1 MWAPHSIFPQG
12 HSSHRTLSLTR
23 RRPPPIHG
31 GGLFGDRHG
40 GRAGF
45 IFHVLMPFFL
55 PALAARRLWRL
66 RRWVHPFAMRPRC
79 VLRLLFCDLLHD
91 HSSKPLGRLRRSAR
105 ALTASG
111 PTLVGPLLGQADLRR
126 RPSLPGRALL
136 LPHPAFEPALGHG
149 SRCQKPHRGER
160 GFSYPAEPFLVR
172 SLPSAEWKSPLPQ
185 RHGTRRSSPTLVDSS
200 SSFRGAKRQCPWYL
214 SPSQL

>member
-79 VLRLLFCDLLHD
+79 VLQLLFCDLLLGL
-91 HSSKPLGRLRRSAR
+91 SSGLLAGLAVRRVRS
-105 ALTASG
+105 
-111 PTLVGPLLGQADLRR
+111 PR
-126 RPSLPGRALL
+126 RP
-136 LPHPAFEPALGHG
+136 
-149 SRCQKPHRGER
+149 
-160 GFSYPAEPFLVR
+160 
-172 SLPSAEWKSPLPQ
+172 
-185 RHGTRRSSPTLVDSS
+185 RRSSGLSSVRPAYSAPCLARSGPSFSAPCLRATSWPLVVGAQSRTGESGGSYTPPSLFLCAPSPQRSGKVLFHRGTALAVRVRRSSTLL
-200 SSFRGAKRQCPWYL
+200 Y
-214 SPSQL
+214 PSEAQKGSAPGT